1 MNDRLRCRLCRSGLP
16 VSAGTALSHKNRRR
30 SNRQALAATSY
41 RSPRTRR
48 QSGTRQSASARSLPC
63 RIVSAVCSLSDFG
76 LAGWFSLSLGAWRPE
91 QVEQHR
97 AAEAKMR
104 RAGFFGHHPP
114 RDKEHPYRQCC
125 GIWRSLS
132 MTPYLAALARRRPD
146 PAKPTSSSV
155 APTAR
160 APSSPRTGITRRKLT
175 NTDRATNSP

>member
-1 MNDRLRCRLCRSGLP
+1 
-16 VSAGTALSHKNRRR
+16 
-30 SNRQALAATSY
+30 
-41 RSPRTRR
+41 
-48 QSGTRQSASARSLPC
+48 
-63 RIVSAVCSLSDFG
+63 
-76 LAGWFSLSLGAWRPE
+76 
-91 QVEQHR
+91 
-97 AAEAKMR
+97 MR